1 MNYSQKNRL
10 FKIKNKTQVICF
22 NLRKTKDRGLIVKAT
37 NQQKA
42 KIKVI
47 DYTTLIIPLLKIN
60 KLKNQNKSFNIEIAI
75 SKIEKKFFENN
86 YN

>member
-1 MNYSQKNRL
+1 MIFNHKNRQ
-10 FKIKNKTQVICF
+10 FKIKNKTQANCF

-42 KIKVI
+42 KIKEM

-75 SKIEKKFFENN
+75 SKIEKKSFGNS